1 MKIRALLSLLIVAV
15 VALSQHATA
24 QSTYPNK
31 PIKLLVPYPAGGGG
45 DAIARILTQQMSKTL
60 GQPFVLDF
68 KPGADTQ
75 IATSEV
81 MRAPA
86 DGYTLLLGNAA
97 GLSFVPAMRKVQPYD
112 AMRDFTPISS
122 VLLTTFGIF
131 VHPSVPAKTL
141 RELVAYAKANPG
153 KLSYGTPTASAVLLA
168 AVFLKD
174 TGTNMVHI
182 PFKGD
187 AQAVTE
193 LLAGRIEM
201 VVGAPGAY
209 QQHVDAGKLRALA
222 VTSTARASKLPDVP
236 TFTEAGFPPMK
247 VKSWNGLLG
256 PAGMP
261 KDIVDK
267 LSRAVQAATAREDVR
282 TQLEAIGFVATGS
295 TPEELGSM
303 MKEQLDVWKGA
314 VQQAGLVPE

>member
-1 MKIRALLSLLIVAV
+1 MNIGLVRTLSVLVMVAFS
-15 VALSQHATA
+15 LHAAA
-24 QSTYPNK
+24 QSAYPNK

-75 IATSEV
+75 IATSEA
-81 MRAPA
+81 MRASP

-97 GLSFVPAMRKVQPYD
+97 GLSFVPAMRKVPPYD
-112 AMRDFTPISS
+112 AIRDFTPISS

-141 RELVAYAKANPG
+141 RELVAYARANPG
-153 KLSYGTPTASAVLLA
+153 KMSYGTPTASAVLLG

-174 TGTNMVHI
+174 TGASMVHI

-209 QQHVDAGKLRALA
+209 QQHVAAGKLRALA
-222 VTSTARASKLPDVP
+222 VTSTVRSSKMPDVP
-236 TFTEAGFPPMK
+236 TFAEAGFPPMN

-261 KDIVDK
+261 REIVDT
-267 LSRAVQAATAREDVR
+267 LSRAVQTATAREDVR

-295 TPEELGSM
+295 TPEELGAM
-303 MKEQLDVWKGA
+303 VKEQLDIWRSA